1 MLIEM
6 QKIENKVKEITNC
19 NSGEIPDFVF
29 SYNQPII
36 LKGLVDSWP
45 MVIAGKK
52 SPSDA
57 ADYLRKL
64 YNGRPVISAYGEP
77 KIKGRVFYNED
88 MTGLN
93 CQGIKADLNI
103 VLDKLLSH
111 MEDPQPPTIY
121 IASTSVDSLLPNFK
135 QENKGLLEH
144 LKPATNIWIG
154 NQSKIAAHYDF
165 PNNLAC
171 CAVGKRRFTLFPPEQ
186 ISNLYVGPMEL
197 SPGGQDISLVDFDNP
212 DFTKFPKFKQAI
224 ENAQIAEL
232 EPGDA
237 LFIPGMWWHH
247 VKALNTFNVL
257 VSHWWRDGQ
266 AFMGKPENA
275 LKLAILSL
283 RNLPLSQR
291 KAWQAIFNYYI
302 FDHDEGDLDH
312 IPDEVK
318 GMLSQTLDINT
329 AKRIRAELL
338 NKLKI

>member
-1 MLIEM
+1 MPN
-6 QKIENKVKEITNC
+6 IENKVKEITNC
-19 NSGEIPDFVF
+19 SSGEIPDFV
-29 SYNQPII
+29 STSNQPFI

-45 MVIAGKK
+45 IVKEGKK
-52 SPSDA
+52 SPTDA
-57 ADYLRKL
+57 AGYLRKL

-77 KIKGRVFYNED
+77 EIKGRVFYNED

-111 MEDPQPPTIY
+111 MEDPTPPTIY
-121 IASTSVDSLLPNFK
+121 IASTSVDNWLPNFK
-135 QENKGLLEH
+135 QENKALLEN

-165 PNNLAC
+165 PNNLAW
-171 CAVGKRRFTLFPPEQ
+171 CAVGKRRFTLFPPDQ

-212 DFTKFPKFKQAI
+212 DFDKFPKFKQAI
-224 ENAQIAEL
+224 KNAQIAEL

-257 VSHWWRDGQ
+257 VTHWWRDGK

-283 RNLPLSQR
+283 RGLPSSQR
-291 KAWQAIFNYYI
+291 KAWQAIFNHYI
-302 FDHDEGDLDH
+302 FDQNEGDFDH
-312 IPDEVK
+312 IPDKVK
-318 GMLSQTLDINT
+318 GMLSQTLDVNT
-329 AKRIRAELL
+329 AKKIRAELL
-338 NKLKI
+338 NKLKV